1 MMEIEAG
8 GDMYAKIDGQWMRMT
23 QDGGTSD
30 YATKRESRLLD
41 EIEALRKEIEKA
53 AYGGG

>member
-1 MMEIEAG
+1 MMEIEAS
-8 GDMYAKIDGQWMRMT
+8 GDTYAKIDGQWMRMT